1 MDIYSRKFAIMV
13 IIALVSILTLQ
24 VMTKHKEIV
33 HGDFTY
39 QLIGVDVA
47 THVHVNNHK
56 TNNSSVV
63 VPIKVLKELL
73 EGE

>member
-1 MDIYSRKFAIMV
+1 MKKSDN
-13 IIALVSILTLQ
+13 TLQ

-39 QLIGVDVA
+39 QLLGVTTS

-56 TNNSSVV
+56 TNNSSEIL
-63 VPIKVLKELL
+63 PISILKELL